1 MEKENYN
8 PYDEDVDLI
17 QDDENV
23 KVVKVLTLKS
33 AQYFGT
39 DFYGNDNWERHY
51 RDGDL
56 YFIISKKDDSLYSI
70 FNDSDGSVIRDLN
83 KHNDIVAV
91 NDVKRAFLSSLKV
104 LSPLIKGGKTYE
116 FLKEVSKGYDPH
128 WRSNGD
134 DPLIDEVKF
143 NTKKPSK

>member
-1 MEKENYN
+1 MEKGKYN
-8 PYDEDVDLI
+8 PYDEDVEII

-23 KVVKVLTLKS
+23 KVVKVLTKNA

-39 DFYGNDNWERHY
+39 DFYGDDNWGSHY
-51 RDGDL
+51 RNGDL
-56 YFIISKKDDSLYSI
+56 YFIIGKKDDKLYSI
-70 FNDSDGSVIRDLN
+70 YNDDDGSVMRDLN
-83 KHNDIVAV
+83 QNNEIVDV
-91 NDVKRAFLSSLKV
+91 NDFKRAFLPSLKV

-143 NTKKPSK
+143 NSERD